1 MKILTID
8 VGLTKHA
15 VHHFIWDNRLV
26 KIDVIT
32 QEIVSQIPGVRNRC
46 SLPSRTVLRSL
57 QRRADLALITPH
69 ALLPSS

>member
-32 QEIVSQIPGVRNRC
+32 QEIVSQIPGGAQSMIFAIKDGAAFPATAC
-46 SLPSRTVLRSL
+46 
-57 QRRADLALITPH
+57 
-69 ALLPSS
+69 